1 MLLSQKRSDPY
12 RSVSV
17 ISVSSY
23 LLSLAFSGFSKR
35 GYQRSIKYLWNLGF
49 GSATTRTTIYQFLNS
64 SYVLLV
70 FLANTPQLIVS
81 VVYFLY
87 NNVLTKM
94 LLAHEYDSYGVQRK
108 PLRVSWP
115 KEKQRSTYYLS
126 LPYRYSIPLLVT
138 SAVLHWLVSQS
149 FFFVAIIPF
158 DIREKSE
165 GSYRAFS
172 CGYSPMAIILAISVG
187 GLMILAILCL
197 GMRGF
202 KSDIPIA
209 GSCSAAISAAC
220 HPLAGKGHEL
230 RAVQWGEIQTPSE
243 HDTISTQATKQASFR
258 TKPSLQVSVF
268 ETEEGSSTNKK
279 QQDKRPR
286 SVSSLQ
292 SIGLDAGEE
301 SSTNQ
306 EQLAGSRVYLL
317 DPVEHGSYGVGEG
330 HGHCSFTSGEV
341 ITPRP
346 GRLYA

>member
-1 MLLSQKRSDPY
+1 M
-12 RSVSV
+12 
-17 ISVSSY
+17 SSY

-35 GYQRSIKYLWNLGF
+35 GYQRSIKYLWSLGF
-49 GSATTRTTIYQFLNS
+49 GSATTRTTIYQLLNS

-81 VVYFLY
+81 VAYFLY
-87 NNVLTKM
+87 NNILTKM

-126 LPYRYSIPLLVT
+126 LPYRYSVPLLVT

-165 GSYRAFS
+165 ANYRAFS

-197 GMRGF
+197 GMRRF
-202 KSDIPIA
+202 ESDIPIA

-243 HDTISTQATKQASFR
+243 HDTISTQATKQASSR
-258 TKPSLQVSVF
+258 TKSTLQLSCF
-268 ETEEGSSTNKK
+268 ETEESSIN
-279 QQDKRPR
+279 RPIVSR
-286 SVSSLQ
+286 PVSSLH
-292 SIGLDAGEE
+292 SIYLDAGEGL
-301 SSTNQ
+301 STNQ
-306 EQLAGSRVYLL
+306 EQLGGSCIHLL
-317 DPVEHGSYGVGEG
+317 DPVEQGSYGAAEG
-330 HGHCSFTSGEV
+330 HGHCSFTSDEV
-341 ITPRP
+341 IAPRP
-346 GRLYA
+346 ERLYT